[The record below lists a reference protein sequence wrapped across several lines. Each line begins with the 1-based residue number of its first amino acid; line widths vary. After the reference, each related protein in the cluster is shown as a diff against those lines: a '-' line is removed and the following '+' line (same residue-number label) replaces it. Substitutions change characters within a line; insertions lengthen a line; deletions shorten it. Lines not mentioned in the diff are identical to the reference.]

1 MNSKILWYIWWLF
14 MFAFF
19 PHFLLVNKKVLVE
32 ERYRQFKMQL
42 ITSDLFASFAT
53 IIMLAKKIFLVKSNE
68 KLNAKKTF

>member
-1 MNSKILWYIWWLF
+1 
-14 MFAFF
+14 
-19 PHFLLVNKKVLVE
+19 
-32 ERYRQFKMQL
+32 MQL